1 MIKWLCTYR
10 SSRPEVFCKNGVLRN
25 FTKVTGK
32 HLCQSLFFNK
42 VAGRWLL
49 LYIKERTNYREWVC
63 IKKSLVE
70 TVACLY
76 QCPILDNHSPH
87 IFIKNW
93 LKLLKEKNTRNVTLI
108 WKNWSTK
115 LALGQRKEWR
125 YFTLHHTSNNTCLI
139 LQDVCSVILSRHD
152 FAFMPTC

>member
-1 MIKWLCTYR
+1 MAILNIVILCYNNMIKWLCTYR
-10 SSRPEVFCKNGVLRN
+10 SSRPEVFCKKGVLRN

-93 LKLLKEKNTRNVTLI
+93 LKLLKEKKHSKCYLNMEELKHKIGLRTAKRMTI
-108 WKNWSTK
+108 FHIAPHFK
-115 LALGQRKEWR
+115 
-125 YFTLHHTSNNTCLI
+125 
-139 LQDVCSVILSRHD
+139 
-152 FAFMPTC
+152 